1 MNVGLLIL
9 THIGI
14 GPALLGTATL
24 MMDGCPLQAKILTA
38 SADSESE
45 EIMHHARELIAE
57 LDKGD
62 GVLILADLPGST
74 PYNVAKR
81 LLKSEHIRIVTGMN
95 LSMLIRVLNYP
106 QLGLDDLAAKAV
118 SGGMEGIVLSKQA

>member
-14 GPALLGTATL
+14 GPALLGTAAL

-38 SADSESE
+38 SADSEPE

-74 PYNVAKR
+74 PYNVVER
-81 LLKSEHIRIVTGMN
+81 LLQTEHIRIVTGMN

-118 SGGMEGIVLSKQA
+118 SGGMEGIVLSKQT

>member
-14 GPALLGTATL
+14 GPALLGTAAL

-38 SADSESE
+38 SADSEPE
-45 EIMHHARELIAE
+45 EIMHHAIELIAE

-74 PYNVAKR
+74 PYNVAER
-81 LLKSEHIRIVTGMN
+81 LLKTEHIRIVTGMN

>member
-24 MMDGCPLQAKILTA
+24 MMDGCPLQAKILTT
-38 SADSESE
+38 SADSEPE

-74 PYNVAKR
+74 PYNIAKR

>member
-1 MNVGLLIL
+1 MSVGLLIL

-38 SADSESE
+38 SADSDPE
-45 EIMHHARELIAE
+45 EIIDHARELIAE

-62 GVLILADLPGST
+62 GVLILADLLGST
-74 PYNVAKR
+74 PYNVVKI
-81 LLKSEHIRIVTGMN
+81 LFKSENIRIVTGLN
-95 LSMLIRVLNYP
+95 LCMLIRVLNYP
-106 QLGLDDLAAKAV
+106 ELGLNDLAAKAV
-118 SGGMEGIVLSKQA
+118 SGGREGIVLSEQA